1 MAGAEC
7 RGPQIKFLLENWSF
21 VQVMG
26 EGQQSVAS
34 CKHVAYANSYSQSA
48 GQGKLTS
55 NKGPVKH
62 FGRGGMRRH
71 TYIRDKWRGV
81 PDVSV
86 DEDYDKGQLN
96 SQFIN
101 VTRSL

>member
-21 VQVMG
+21 VQVTG

-55 NKGPVKH
+55 NKDLLSTLVEEEYADI
-62 FGRGGMRRH
+62 H
-71 TYIRDKWRGV
+71 T
-81 PDVSV
+81 
-86 DEDYDKGQLN
+86 
-96 SQFIN
+96 
-101 VTRSL
+101 